1 MGMAQQS
8 VEIRRHQHRATFAA
22 RCEVSARDFEWR
34 RHNGLECS
42 TEPCA
47 ELKAV
52 RQRAYC
58 AMAVASH
65 KVGQPTHPGGASVAN
80 RRVCVHDA
88 MMRATTTFWQEECVA
103 VVRGLE
109 RNAQSAAIND
119 EISGVL

>member
-1 MGMAQQS
+1 MAQQS

-52 RQRAYC
+52 QVVSSRRLLLIQNEVPDFAR
-58 AMAVASH
+58 
-65 KVGQPTHPGGASVAN
+65 KVDDGTFECYAADCRPSVA
-80 RRVCVHDA
+80 A
-88 MMRATTTFWQEECVA
+88 GKLFPK
-103 VVRGLE
+103 
-109 RNAQSAAIND
+109 
-119 EISGVL
+119 